1 MMFYFLLAVL
11 SSTMVSVLMR
21 ASEQHVRNKTSML
34 ACNYL
39 VCTAIAA
46 AFMGNTPFFS
56 AADGGS
62 FSMGLGLFSGV
73 LYLVSFLLLQ
83 WNIGRNGVALPSTYM
98 KLGVLVPTIMAITIF
113 GEKPQLTQV
122 IGIVLAVLAIVLVQ
136 SEKGSGRASSQTG
149 LLVLLL
155 CGGLT
160 DGMAKIF
167 EYWGTASRQGQYL
180 FFTFG
185 FALIL
190 CILLTLSRKQRLCW
204 QDALFGIF
212 IGIPNYFS
220 SWFLLLSLKHLP
232 AVVVYPGFS
241 VGTIVLVTLIG
252 AVGFGERLSRRQL
265 IAIGVILVALALLN
279 L

>member
-1 MMFYFLLAVL
+1 MLYFLLAVL
-11 SSTMVSVLMR
+11 SSTLVSVLMR
-21 ASEQHVRNKTSML
+21 ASDRHARNKTSML

-39 VCTAIAA
+39 VCTALAA
-46 AFMGNTPFFS
+46 SFMGNTPFFS
-56 AADGGS
+56 AADGGF
-62 FSMGLGLFSGV
+62 FSMALGFFSGV
-73 LYLVSFLLLQ
+73 LYLVSFLMLQ

-98 KLGVLVPTIMAITIF
+98 KLGVLVPTIMAITVF
-113 GEKPQLTQV
+113 GEKPQAAQIL
-122 IGIVLAVLAIVLVQ
+122 GIILAVLAIVLIQ
-136 SEKGSGRASSQTG
+136 SEKGNGRTGSQTG

-185 FALIL
+185 VALML
-190 CILLTLSRKQRLCW
+190 CILLSIHRKQGLGW
-204 QDALFGIF
+204 QDALFGIL
-212 IGIPNYFS
+212 IGVPNYFS
-220 SWFLLLSLKHLP
+220 SWFLLLSLKYMP

-252 AVGFGERLSRRQL
+252 AVCFRERLSRRQL
-265 IAIGVILVALALLN
+265 VAVGIIVAALALLN